1 MAVWLDARNEER
13 MSSSEGRLT
22 RIGVFYD
29 GNYFF
34 HVSNYYHYNHARRAR
49 ISVAGLHEFIRD
61 QVSKSEGCELRYS
74 RVVDAHYFRGRTK
87 AQDAEQRGILAR
99 ERVFDDILVRE
110 GVVTHYLPMGPD
122 GEKGIDVWL
131 ALEAY
136 ELAVN
141 KRFDVIVL
149 VVCDGDFL
157 PLVRKL
163 NTLGIRVMLLA
174 WDFKWVDQNNQ
185 ERETR
190 TAQTLRDEVT
200 YLVKTHKLI
209 DDCPPGEDSVL
220 NGIFM
225 PSKEL
230 RDAVAVAARASGSLA
245 VPASD
250 NNAVGSE
257 QQHKGTIFSLKEG
270 FGFITPANGSAN
282 IFFHYSAVMNADFSE
297 LKTGEPVRYEHGQ
310 NEKGVCAI
318 KIQVAG

>member
-1 MAVWLDARNEER
+1 
-13 MSSSEGRLT
+13 MSSSESRLT

-49 ISVAGLHEFIRD
+49 ISVSGLHEFIRD
-61 QVSKSEGCELRYS
+61 QVSKSEGRDLRYC
-74 RVVDAHYFRGRTK
+74 RVVDAHYFRGRPK

-99 ERVFDDILVRE
+99 ERIFDDVLVRE
-110 GVVTHYLPMGPD
+110 GVVTHYLPLGPN
-122 GEKGIDVWL
+122 GEKGVDVWL

-136 ELAVN
+136 ELAIN

-163 NTLGIRVMLLA
+163 NTLGTRVMLLA
-174 WDFKWVDQNNQ
+174 WDFRWVDQNNQ

-190 TAQTLRDEVT
+190 TAPTLLDEVT
-200 YLVKTHKLI
+200 YLIKMHKVI
-209 DDCPPGEDSVL
+209 DDCPPGDSSAV
-220 NGIFM
+220 NNIFM
-225 PSKEL
+225 PPKEL
-230 RDAVAVAARASGSLA
+230 RDAVAVAARATASLA
-245 VPASD
+245 VP
-250 NNAVGSE
+250 GSTDSGGE
-257 QQHKGTIFSLKEG
+257 SEDRRKGLIHSLKEG
-270 FGFITPANGSAN
+270 FGFITPDLGGQN

-297 LKTGEPVRYEHGQ
+297 LKPGDPVLYEHGQ

-318 KIQVAG
+318 KIQVVS